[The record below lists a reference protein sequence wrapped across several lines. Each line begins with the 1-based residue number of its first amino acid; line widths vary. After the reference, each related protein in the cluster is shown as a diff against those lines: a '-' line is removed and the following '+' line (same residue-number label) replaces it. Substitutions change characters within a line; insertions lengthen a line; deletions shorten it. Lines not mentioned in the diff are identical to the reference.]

1 MIPRI
6 AAPPAARFQLKPSQT
21 FIALA
26 MSPENVAPQVTE
38 GSVWVNLVESAA
50 ALVHADLHAEI
61 AAPQAVLYKASNWLT
76 LSRTLPFSLHASDV
90 DIVEERVKSPPATA
104 AAVET

>member
-26 MSPENVAPQVTE
+26 MSPEYFAPQVTGDE
-38 GSVWVNLVESAA
+38 FVGKGVESAA

-61 AAPQAVLYKASNWLT
+61 AAPQAVLYKASN
-76 LSRTLPFSLHASDV
+76 
-90 DIVEERVKSPPATA
+90 
-104 AAVET
+104 